1 MKPNIESL
9 KTTKTYIPP
18 AEFKRVELPVMPPS
32 RGGNNFIG
40 VRRLGSRVANSIQ
53 LNFFRS
59 IQSQD
64 SAGR

>member
-9 KTTKTYIPP
+9 KTTKTYTPP

-40 VRRLGSRVANSIQ
+40 VRRLGFRIANSIQ
-53 LNFFRS
+53 LHFFRP
-59 IQSQD
+59 IQLQG